1 KISAFLIGL
10 KKKGETVD
18 EITAIA
24 RVMRTFSRTVCPK
37 VDGYLLD
44 TCGTGGD
51 TAKTFNVST
60 TAAFVIAAA
69 GVRVAKHGNRS
80 FTSRCGSAD
89 VLEQLGVKLE
99 MEPALVEKAIEEI
112 GIGFMFAPNFH
123 PAMKNVASI
132 RQEIGVRTVFNI
144 LGPLTN
150 QAGPNAQLIGV
161 YDSGLLEPMCVA
173 AHNLGAKSVMTVH
186 GLNGVDEIS
195 LTGKTVIVKHQNG
208 KTVRE
213 VILPEDLGLNETSS
227 EMLAGGDSEQNAR
240 LTARI
245 LSGHLGRDDPPVQ
258 IVAANA
264 AAGLVLCEAAARVGR
279 GYYSNVQR
287 GEHSSKGLAETIQRV
302 DGTPVITEVK
312 FASPSAGKIREHGDP
327 LRIARAMLNGGA
339 CGISVL
345 TDPED
350 FQGNMDTLASL
361 SREVDVP
368 IVMKDIIV
376 SPVQIQA
383 AARAGASAVVLISEL
398 FSRRLTEEPL
408 ERLVREAS

>member
-1 KISAFLIGL
+1 MIREYIPVLLENHDLTREQAESAMMDIMTGQATPSQISAFLIGL

-24 RVMRTFSRTVCPK
+24 RVMRSFSRTVNPK
-37 VDGYLLD
+37 VEGYLLD

-51 TAKTFNVST
+51 KTKTFNVST

-89 VLEQLGVKLE
+89 LLEQLGVRLE

-132 RQEIGVRTVFNI
+132 RREIGVRTVFNI

-150 QAGPNAQLIGV
+150 PAGANAQLIGV
-161 YDSGLLEPMCVA
+161 YDSELLEPMCVA
-173 AHNLGAKSVMTVH
+173 AHNLGARSVITVY
-186 GLNGVDEIS
+186 GLDGVDEIS
-195 LTGKTVIVKHQNG
+195 LTGKTVIVRHHNG

-213 VILPEDLGLNETSS
+213 EILPEDLGLNKTTP
-227 EMLAGGDSEQNAR
+227 EMLAGGDPEQNAR

-245 LSGHLGRDDPPVQ
+245 LSGHLGRNDPRVQ

-264 AAGLVLCEAAARVGR
+264 AAGLVLCEAAEDMRNGVELALNAVENGR
-279 GYYSNVQR
+279 G
-287 GEHSSKGLAETIQRV
+287 
-302 DGTPVITEVK
+302 
-312 FASPSAGKIREHGDP
+312 
-327 LRIARAMLNGGA
+327 LRILRQLIELSGGNPDR
-339 CGISVL
+339 L
-345 TDPED
+345 E
-350 FQGNMDTLASL
+350 
-361 SREVDVP
+361 
-368 IVMKDIIV
+368 IV
-376 SPVQIQA
+376 A
-383 AARAGASAVVLISEL
+383 
-398 FSRRLTEEPL
+398 
-408 ERLVREAS
+408 

>member
-1 KISAFLIGL
+1 MIIEYIPALLENHDLTPDQAEAAMIDIMTGQATPSQISAFLIGL

-132 RQEIGVRTVFNI
+132 RREIGVRTVFNI

-150 QAGPNAQLIGV
+150 PAGPNAQLIGV

-173 AHNLGAKSVMTVH
+173 AQNLGAKSVMTVH
-186 GLNGVDEIS
+186 GLDGVDEIS
-195 LTGKTVIVKHQNG
+195 LTGKTIIVKRQNG
-208 KTVRE
+208 RVFRDE
-213 VILPEDLGLNETSS
+213 VEPEDLGFKRSTAEEVSGS
-227 EMLAGGDSEQNAR
+227 DPEENAR
-240 LTARI
+240 LTAKI
-245 LSGHLGRDDPPVQ
+245 LSGHLGRDDPRLQMVL
-258 IVAANA
+258 ANA
-264 AAGLVLCEAAARVGR
+264 AAGLVLCDKVETFREGVVIA
-279 GYYSNVQR
+279 
-287 GEHSSKGLAETIQRV
+287 SKVVHDGKPFQTLYHLVEFSGGDTHRLKSLA
-302 DGTPVITEVK
+302 
-312 FASPSAGKIREHGDP
+312 
-327 LRIARAMLNGGA
+327 
-339 CGISVL
+339 
-345 TDPED
+345 
-350 FQGNMDTLASL
+350 
-361 SREVDVP
+361 
-368 IVMKDIIV
+368 
-376 SPVQIQA
+376 
-383 AARAGASAVVLISEL
+383 
-398 FSRRLTEEPL
+398 
-408 ERLVREAS
+408 